1 MEYEDTDAPTEEIVE
16 DGQPEGGE
24 DQLRLTFE
32 EGRVLGCL
40 VEKSKLTPDTYPLTL
55 NSLVTACNQKTS
67 RHPVTDLEAE
77 DVEDAIE
84 GLREKRLAFRVDQAG
99 ARTSKYQH
107 NAESTLEYL
116 PEEAAILSVLLLR
129 GPQTSGEIRTR
140 TERQYKFSSV
150 EEVEEVLE
158 DMMER
163 TEPFITTPQGNR
175 GRSTRYHQTLAESPP
190 GFEEASATHSSQG
203 SQPIRIPRASPE
215 QIQALENRI
224 ETLENKLSEMESQF
238 QEIRELLE

>member
-1 MEYEDTDAPTEEIVE
+1 MEYEEPDTPNEETEEEEQTQEEE
-16 DGQPEGGE
+16 DK
-24 DQLRLTFE
+24 LLLTFE

-67 RHPVTDLEAE
+67 RHPVSDLEAE

-84 GLREKRLAFRVDQAG
+84 GLRDKRLAFRVDQAG

-140 TERQYKFSSV
+140 TERQYRFSSV
-150 EEVEEVLE
+150 EEVEEVLQ

-163 TEPFITTPQGNR
+163 TSPVIQIPDGNR

-190 GFEEASATHSSQG
+190 GFEEASAAHSPAG
-203 SQPIRIPRASPE
+203 SEPIRIARASPE
-215 QIQALENRI
+215 QVQALENRI
-224 ETLENKLSEMESQF
+224 ETLEAKLQEMESQF